1 MELKC
6 PHCNKVFSLD
16 DTEATGIFNQIRDK
30 SFSAEVDKE
39 VDKVTKFLERSHKVE
54 VDKAV
59 HEALEKAKSKDSDLA
74 QKLAMAE
81 KDKEL
86 AVLKAKK
93 NAETEKTR
101 EVNKKIEEI
110 NEYKQKLKDA
120 EAERDYYKDLKAKMS
135 TKMVG
140 ETLEQHCETEFNK
153 IRMTAFPNAEFGK
166 DNKIS
171 KESGSKGDYIFRDF
185 SDGIEVIS
193 IMFEMKNEND
203 ETKTKHKNMD
213 FLKELDKDRK
223 EKGCEYAVL
232 VSLLESDN
240 ELYNQGIVDVSY
252 MYPKMF
258 IIRPQFF
265 LTLIGLLRNAAYSA
279 LDSKKELIRIQNQ
292 NLDVAH
298 FEEDLMNFK
307 TKFAYNYNQASKRFT
322 EAIEEIDKTM
332 DHLQKIKDALLASD
346 RQLRLANDKADEL
359 TVKKLCKNNPT
370 MKEKFGL

>member
-6 PHCNKVFSLD
+6 PHCNKMFSLD

-30 SFSAEVDKE
+30 SLDTE
-39 VDKVTKFLERSHKVE
+39 VTKRVNE
-54 VDKAV
+54 VTK
-59 HEALEKAKSKDSDLA
+59 HLEKTRDSDV
-74 QKLAMAE
+74 KLAVEKALKE
-81 KDKEL
+81 AHEKDIELQKKVDSAKKDKEL
-86 AVLKAKK
+86 AVIKAEQK
-93 NAETEKTR
+93 ATEKLNLVK
-101 EVNKKIEEI
+101 EEYNKKI
-110 NEYKQKLKDA
+110 KDI
-120 EAERDYYKDLKAKMS
+120 ETERDYYKDLKTKMS
-135 TKMVG
+135 TKMIG

-166 DNKIS
+166 DNKVS

-185 SDGIEVIS
+185 SDGVEVIS

-265 LTLIGLLRNAAYSA
+265 LTFIGLLRNAAYSA

-307 TKFAYNYNQASKRFT
+307 TKFAYNYNQASKRFND
-322 EAIEEIDKTM
+322 AIEEIDKTM

-346 RQLRLANDKADEL
+346 RQLRLANDKADDL
-359 TVKKLCKNNPT
+359 TIKKLCKDNPT